1 MKMGK
6 GQNHF
11 DSALFLVYLWGGCDM
26 DSEVKQ
32 ILKWEKALSY
42 AGLILCPI
50 VNFYLLEGYTHNGFT
65 EVRHWSQFFNILLLE
80 LFAWIL
86 FFVFRSVAA
95 ALRTE
100 TGVLMVFGLINY
112 YVYTFR
118 SLPLV
123 PWDLLSLK
131 TAVSVADN
139 YDFTPTARIVMVAL
153 LFVLLLFLE
162 GFCKLK
168 LEKSKW
174 KGCLIGACI
183 LLALTCTFTN
193 ILQKEDFQ
201 NRHRMYNKLFTPV
214 FMWQV
219 NGLVLT
225 WVMDMPFLTV
235 DKPSGYNSREA
246 QELLAQYENESEI
259 VLKEGEMPNII
270 VVMDEAFSDLS
281 VLGGFSA
288 SEDAMPYFH
297 EMQKTEKNL
306 LTGYLN
312 VSVCGGN
319 TANTEF
325 EFLTGNTMAF
335 LPQGSIPY
343 QQYVKE
349 ETDAV
354 PRYLKSRGY
363 ETYGIHPYHAGG
375 WDRDKVYPLLGFENS
390 LFLPDFTRASY
401 LRKYVDDA
409 SCFNKIID
417 IYENRQA
424 PAFIFAVT
432 MQNHGSYSESYENFT
447 PHISVEGKNSFSL
460 SMYLS
465 LVQKTDQAFRDMI
478 EYFSLEKD
486 PVMVVFFGDHQPS
499 DTVAE
504 PILELNGTTYKTL
517 SQDMRDKRYQ
527 VPYVIWTNYES
538 EGGKM
543 DTSAN
548 YLAGEMMRR
557 AGLPLPAY
565 HSFLQELKEEYPVI
579 SGQRI
584 ADSKGE
590 RAEKK
595 NFGEKLK
602 QYQKLQYYEM
612 FE

>member
-1 MKMGK
+1 
-6 GQNHF
+6 
-11 DSALFLVYLWGGCDM
+11 M

-80 LFAWIL
+80 LFAWML
-86 FFVFRSVAA
+86 FFVFRSGAA

-100 TGVLMVFGLINY
+100 TGVLMVFGLVNY
-112 YVYTFR
+112 YVYAFR

-139 YDFTPTARIVMVAL
+139 YDFTPTVRIVTVVL

-168 LEKSKW
+168 LEKSRW
-174 KGCLIGACI
+174 RARLTGGCIFLVLI
-183 LLALTCTFTN
+183 CTLTN

-225 WVMDMPFLTV
+225 WVMEMPFLAV
-235 DKPSGYNSREA
+235 EKPSGYNSGEA
-246 QELLAQYENESEI
+246 EELLGEYENNSEI
-259 VLKEGEMPNII
+259 LLKEGEMPNMI

-281 VLGGFSA
+281 VLGEFQA
-288 SEDAMPYFH
+288 SEEVMPHLH
-297 EMQKTEKNL
+297 EMQKSGENL

-335 LPQGSIPY
+335 LPQGSIPF
-343 QQYVKE
+343 QQYIKE
-349 ETDAV
+349 EIDAV
-354 PRYLKSRGY
+354 PGYLKSLGY

-375 WDRDKVYPLLGFENS
+375 WDRDQVYPLLGFENA
-390 LFLPDFTRASY
+390 LFLPDFTQVSY
-401 LRKYVDDA
+401 LRNYVDDA
-409 SCFNKIID
+409 SCFRKIIRL
-417 IYENRQA
+417 YENREA

-432 MQNHGSYSESYENFT
+432 MQNHGSYSESYNNFV
-447 PHISVEGKNSFSL
+447 PHITVEGKSSFSL
-460 SMYLS
+460 STYLS
-465 LVQKTDQAFRDMI
+465 LIQKTDEAFRDLI
-478 EYFSLEKD
+478 EYFSQEKD
-486 PVMVVFFGDHQPS
+486 PVMVVFFGDHQPN

-517 SQDMRDKRYQ
+517 SQEMRDKRYQ
-527 VPYVIWTNYES
+527 VPYVIWTNYETES
-538 EGGKM
+538 GKK
-543 DTSAN
+543 DISAN
-548 YLAGEMMRR
+548 YLAGEMMER

-565 HSFLQELKEEYPVI
+565 HSFLQEMQEEYPVI
-579 SGQRI
+579 SGERVV
-584 ADSKGE
+584 DSRGG
-590 RAEKK
+590 RVEKK
-595 NFGEKLK
+595 DFGEKIK